1 MNMNE
6 IISELGLEAKYES
19 PQYKISLL
27 FIRTKLNLKI
37 PQTKMATLMELSL
50 EQYLAMEKGSTKIR
64 LTIYKEALRKLENY
78 VRKHE
83 RLI

>member
-19 PQYKISLL
+19 PQYQISLL
-27 FIRTKLNLKI
+27 FIQTKLKLKV
-37 PQTKMATLMELSL
+37 PQTKMATLMELPF
-50 EQYLAMEKGSTKIR
+50 EQYLKMEKGSTKIR

-78 VRKHE
+78 VRKHD
-83 RLI
+83 RLL